1 MYSLNADCK
10 KINILVVDDEP
21 LVRRSLSEFLTL
33 EGYCVSTAS
42 NGREALELLKNYTA
56 DIVITDIKMPELT
69 GIQLLQQ
76 IRLNYPDIAV
86 IFITGYGSI
95 ENAVEAMKEGAFDY
109 ITKPIIDNEIRIVL
123 GRLIK
128 QKLLVEENIKLKEE
142 ISQTRKDRFLDIVGK
157 DEKMQKIYTLIEA
170 IATTRSTV
178 LIHGESGTGK
188 HMIAHAIHDCN
199 ELERGKPFVE
209 VSCGAL
215 TETLLE
221 SELFGH
227 VKGAFTGAIKDK
239 VGRFELANG
248 GTIFLDEID
257 AFSTNLQVKLLRVL
271 QEGELERVGDSTT
284 LKVDVRVIAATN
296 QDLQELIAQ
305 GKFRKDL
312 YYRLNIISMEIP
324 PLRQRKGDI
333 PLLAVDFIV
342 KHSKRIS
349 RKVEGISPD
358 ALELLMDY
366 EWPGN
371 IRELENVIERA
382 IILTKSTMIMPEDLP
397 EFLTEAKEAESSQK
411 DSYKLKDALK
421 EPEKDLI
428 LKALEAVDWNRN
440 DAAKALGINRTTLYK
455 KMVKYGLLNNH
466 KVTF

>member
-1 MYSLNADCK
+1 M
-10 KINILVVDDEP
+10 
-21 LVRRSLSEFLTL
+21 
-33 EGYCVSTAS
+33 
-42 NGREALELLKNYTA
+42 
-56 DIVITDIKMPELT
+56 
-69 GIQLLQQ
+69 
-76 IRLNYPDIAV
+76 
-86 IFITGYGSI
+86 
-95 ENAVEAMKEGAFDY
+95 
-109 ITKPIIDNEIRIVL
+109 
-123 GRLIK
+123 
-128 QKLLVEENIKLKEE
+128 
-142 ISQTRKDRFLDIVGK
+142 
-157 DEKMQKIYTLIEA
+157 
-170 IATTRSTV
+170 
-178 LIHGESGTGK
+178 
-188 HMIAHAIHDCN
+188 
-199 ELERGKPFVE
+199 
-209 VSCGAL
+209 
-215 TETLLE
+215 
-221 SELFGH
+221 
-227 VKGAFTGAIKDK
+227 
-239 VGRFELANG
+239 
-248 GTIFLDEID
+248 
-257 AFSTNLQVKLLRVL
+257 
-271 QEGELERVGDSTT
+271 
-284 LKVDVRVIAATN
+284 IAATN